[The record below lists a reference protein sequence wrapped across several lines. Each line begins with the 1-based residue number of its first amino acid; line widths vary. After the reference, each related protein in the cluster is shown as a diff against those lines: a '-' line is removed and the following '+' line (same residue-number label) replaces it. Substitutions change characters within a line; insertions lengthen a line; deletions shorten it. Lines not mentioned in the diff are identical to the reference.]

1 MVMKRTWQPSK
12 IKHKRTHG
20 FRARMQS
27 ASGRKVL
34 SRRRAKGRKVLSA

>member
-1 MVMKRTWQPSK
+1 MKRTWQPSK

-27 ASGRKVL
+27 AAGRKVL
-34 SRRRAKGRKVLSA
+34 SRRRVKGRKVLSA

>member
-1 MVMKRTWQPSK
+1 MKRTWQPSK

-20 FRARMQS
+20 FRTRMES

-34 SRRRAKGRKVLSA
+34 SKRRTKGRKVLSA